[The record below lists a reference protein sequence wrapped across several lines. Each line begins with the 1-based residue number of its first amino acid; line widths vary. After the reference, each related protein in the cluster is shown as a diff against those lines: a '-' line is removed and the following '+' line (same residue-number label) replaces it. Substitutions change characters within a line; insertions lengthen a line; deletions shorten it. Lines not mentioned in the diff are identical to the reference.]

1 MGRGVL
7 VVGTEIDRVEA
18 HILAGVKAAGI
29 DLKVRVVARSPF
41 LDVLH
46 AAQVEFEALECNG
59 RIDVSVIRE
68 LRRELRSKRF
78 GLMHCLSNRTI
89 SNGNL
94 AGIGLPIPRIAY
106 RGTVGHVSRWD
117 PLSWLTYLH
126 PGMNR
131 IVCVSEAVRSYLK
144 QYVQKE
150 RLVVIHKGHDPSWYR
165 TATGRNLRAYG
176 IPDEAFVVGCVA
188 NMRPVKGVPVLIEAF
203 RKLSPELDAHL
214 LLIGRID
221 ASGANAL
228 GQKHPK
234 SDRVHAVGF
243 QADPSELISQCDC
256 FVMPSVER
264 EGLPKAL
271 LEAMSVGVA
280 CIVTDVGGMPEVV
293 LDQYNGLVVPPRNAE
308 ALRMAIERLAG
319 NPALTKRLSH
329 GAHETITGPL
339 SVEHSIRKTVELYR
353 EFLA

>member
-1 MGRGVL
+1 
-7 VVGTEIDRVEA
+7 
-18 HILAGVKAAGI
+18 
-29 DLKVRVVARSPF
+29 
-41 LDVLH
+41 
-46 AAQVEFEALECNG
+46 VEFEALECRG
-59 RIDVSVIRE
+59 RIDALVIQE
-68 LRRELRSKRF
+68 LRRELRTNRF

-94 AGIGLPIPRIAY
+94 AGIGIPIPRIAY

-144 QYVQKE
+144 QYVQEE
-150 RLVVIHKGHDPSWYR
+150 RLVVIHKGHNPSWYR
-165 TATGRNLRAYG
+165 RAPRRNLSAYG
-176 IPDEAFVVGCVA
+176 IPDDAFVVGCVA

-203 RKLSPELDAHL
+203 QRVSPELNPHL

-228 GQKHPK
+228 GQKPPK
-234 SDRVHAVGF
+234 GDRVHAVGF
-243 QADPSELISQCDC
+243 QPDPSELVSQCDC

-293 LDQYNGLVVPPRNAE
+293 NDQCNGLVVPPRNAE
-308 ALRMAIERLAG
+308 ALRMAIERLG
-319 NPALTKRLSH
+319 SDPELTKRLSH
-329 GAHETITGPL
+329 AALETIKGPL
-339 SVEHSIRKTVELYR
+339 SVEHTIRKTAELYR
-353 EFLA
+353 ELLV